1 MSKALEGVRVLDL
14 SQYEAGPSCTQA
26 LAWLGAEV
34 VKIERPET
42 GEPGR
47 SVGGHEDDSPYFL
60 YWNSNKRSVVI
71 DLDRP
76 EGHDLLL
83 RLLPNYD
90 ILVENYGPGVAQRLG
105 LDYESLAEHHPGLI
119 YASVKG
125 FGSTGP
131 YADYKSF
138 DMVAQAASGAF
149 SVTGDPEG
157 KPMRPGPTLGDTGTG
172 MQLGMAILA
181 AYIQRLRTGRGQRVE
196 ISMQEAMTYYM
207 RTMIALGNGFE
218 DKAAPRTGT
227 GMGPDI
233 NLYPCK
239 PFGPNDY
246 VYIVVA
252 TPRMWDALCEATGVA
267 ALAEDER
274 FKTSGERAK
283 NAEAVREAIEIFT
296 RKHTKHEAMKILA
309 EAGVPCSAVLD
320 TRDLMHDPHLRARN
334 FIAPVSHPNWGEV
347 ELPGFPS
354 RLSDSEV
361 TLEAAP
367 KLGEATDEILKRD
380 LGLDPKEL
388 AALRSAGVV
397 AGGNV

>member
-1 MSKALEGVRVLDL
+1 LDL

-71 DLDRP
+71 DLNRP
-76 EGHDLLL
+76 EGHELLVKM
-83 RLLPNYD
+83 LPQYD
-90 ILVENYGPGVAQRLG
+90 IVVENYGPGVAEKLG
-105 LDYESLAEHHPGLI
+105 LDYDTLAAHHPPLI

-125 FGSTGP
+125 FGSSGP
-131 YADYKSF
+131 YSSYKSF

-149 SVTGDPEG
+149 SVTGEPDG

-181 AYIQRLRTGRGQRVE
+181 AYIQRLRTGRGQRIE

-218 DKAAPRTGT
+218 DQAAPRTGT
-227 GMGPDI
+227 GLSPDI
-233 NLYPCK
+233 NLYACK

-246 VYIVVA
+246 VYIVIA
-252 TPRMWDALCEATGVA
+252 TPRMWEALCKASGVEA
-267 ALAEDER
+267 LSQDER
-274 FKTSGERAK
+274 FQTPNRRIK
-283 NAEAVREAIEIFT
+283 NADAVREAIESFT
-296 RKHTKHEAMKILA
+296 RQHTKHEAMRILA

-320 TRDLMHDPHLRARN
+320 TLDLMRDPHLRERG
-334 FIAPVSHPNWGEV
+334 FIAPISHPSWGDVEV
-347 ELPGFPS
+347 LGFPS
-354 RLSDSEV
+354 RLSESEV
-361 TLEAAP
+361 PLQAAP
-367 KLGEATDEILKRD
+367 KLGEATDEVLARD
-380 LGLDPKEL
+380 LGLTNDEL
-388 AALRSAGVV
+388 DALRASGVV
-397 AGGNV
+397 ASASS